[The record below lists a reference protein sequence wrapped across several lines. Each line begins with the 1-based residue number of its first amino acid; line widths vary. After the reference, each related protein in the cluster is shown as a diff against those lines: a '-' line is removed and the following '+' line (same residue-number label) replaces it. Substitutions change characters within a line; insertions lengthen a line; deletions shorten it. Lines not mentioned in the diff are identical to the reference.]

1 VRDTSLLLSVS
12 RLQSAASTV
21 RHAMSAFTTFPAA
34 STGVR
39 EAGRLPGGLVTF
51 MFTDLEGSTRL
62 LQRLGADAY
71 REALERHRV
80 LLRERV
86 RHNGGVEFGAVGD
99 ALFAAFAD
107 PAAALRASAEIQ
119 RALAAEAWPASTRF
133 AVRIGLHRGPAEPRQ
148 GTYVAIAVHEAAR
161 IAASG
166 HGGQV
171 VVSAAVRAATSPEHD
186 GLRLVNLGQHM
197 LKDFDDPVELHQ
209 LDGPG
214 LERDFPALS
223 TPRGRYHMRP
233 AAGPGTRSTVAVAA
247 RRRLRRSRS
256 VPCCHASSP

>member
-1 VRDTSLLLSVS
+1 MT
-12 RLQSAASTV
+12 
-21 RHAMSAFTTFPAA
+21 AFTTFPAA
-34 STGVR
+34 STDVR
-39 EAGRLPGGLVTF
+39 EAAGRLPRGLVTF

-148 GTYVAIAVHEAAR
+148 GAYVAIAVHEAAR

-171 VVSAAVRAATSPEHD
+171 VVSSAVREATSPERD
-186 GLRLVNLGQHM
+186 GLQLVNLGKHM

-223 TPRGRYHMRP
+223 TPRSRHHMPPAEDAPDARP
-233 AAGPGTRSTVAVAA
+233 TGVVAA
-247 RRRLRRSRS
+247 RRRSRRSRS
-256 VPCCHASSP
+256 VPCRHPARL